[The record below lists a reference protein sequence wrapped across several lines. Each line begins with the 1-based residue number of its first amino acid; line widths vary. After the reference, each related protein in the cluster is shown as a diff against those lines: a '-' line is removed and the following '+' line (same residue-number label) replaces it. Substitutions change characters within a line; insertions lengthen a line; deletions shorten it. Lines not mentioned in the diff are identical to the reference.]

1 MKIYL
6 LRHGQTDYN
15 DKGIIQGD
23 LPISLN
29 ENGINQAFEAKKQID
44 NIDIDLIISSPI
56 VRTMETADIVNKGR
70 NIKIITDKRLEERGL
85 GMLVNKPVSYY
96 ETVDYWNLESDLDF
110 DNGVEPVL
118 ELLERTKEFLIE
130 MKNKYHDKNILIV
143 SHRDSLRA
151 IVMNLQ
157 GFDKCDLDID
167 NGELLEYEIG

>member
-70 NIKIITDKRLEERGL
+70 NIKIITDKRLEERYFGQL
-85 GMLVNKPVSYY
+85 IGKP
-96 ETVDYWNLESDLDF
+96 F
-110 DNGVEPVL
+110 DNFKNKLCLDVENDFMDFNV
-118 ELLERTKEFLIE
+118 ESVYHLLKRAENFLMFI
-130 MKNKYHDKNILIV
+130 KNKYKDKTVLIISHEAPIKAMIMCLENYSKRNIKI
-143 SHRDSLRA
+143 S
-151 IVMNLQ
+151 N
-157 GFDKCDLDID
+157 C
-167 NGELLEYEIG
+167 ELLEYEIG

>member
-118 ELLERTKEFLIE
+118 ELLERTKEFWIE

>member
-157 GFDKCDLDID
+157 GLDID

>member
-118 ELLERTKEFLIE
+118 ELLERTIKIF
-130 MKNKYHDKNILIV
+130 
-143 SHRDSLRA
+143 
-151 IVMNLQ
+151 
-157 GFDKCDLDID
+157 
-167 NGELLEYEIG
+167 